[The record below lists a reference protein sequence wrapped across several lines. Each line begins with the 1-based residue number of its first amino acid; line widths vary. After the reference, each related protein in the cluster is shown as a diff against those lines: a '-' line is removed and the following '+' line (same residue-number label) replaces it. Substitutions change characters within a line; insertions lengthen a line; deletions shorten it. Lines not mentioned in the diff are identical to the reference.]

1 MSSVKYNHPWLRPPF
16 VAMLGTCLPKPIGRN
31 APVMKVSGLG
41 ILFDNPLKSH
51 THCLTTCVYQSFY
64 VVGF

>member
-1 MSSVKYNHPWLRPPF
+1 
-16 VAMLGTCLPKPIGRN
+16 
-31 APVMKVSGLG
+31 VMKVSGLG

-51 THCLTTCVYQSFY
+51 THYLTACVYKSFY

>member
-1 MSSVKYNHPWLRPPF
+1 MSSVKYHRPWLRPSF
-16 VAMLGTCLPKPIGRN
+16 VAMLGTCLPKLIGRN

-51 THCLTTCVYQSFY
+51 MHCLTACVYHSAY